1 MRQLQPVIWSKGTF
15 LSPQHLQAQERFIEE
30 MVRFHLESVA
40 SYYWGFSSLQID
52 PKALASGALSI
63 SSAVGIFPD
72 ALPLDIPGSDH
83 APGARSLEECFQD
96 GRSACTFYLSIPQH
110 RLGGMNVSLQRGG
123 VSTRFVS
130 QVRMLRDEN
139 TGIGEKSVQLA
150 GKNLQL
156 LSELDNLEG
165 ATLLPIARV
174 EKTEAGTYRLAPAYV
189 PPVINI
195 RDNDFL
201 NGILRSTIE
210 LLVARSS
217 QLAGTRRQ
225 KNQSLADFGASDIA
239 NFWLLYTINMHL
251 PVLRHLFEKA
261 LVHPEDMYTSLL
273 ELAGALTAFSTKI
286 EPRDLPRYD
295 HEALGECFATLDLQ
309 IRQLLDTV
317 VPSNFISLPLKILR
331 PNIYATSIDKDS
343 YFENSRFYLAI
354 AADIRKEEIISRAP
368 QLLKACSA
376 THIEQLINQALPG
389 LKVTH
394 VPSPPRALPVKLNYQ
409 YFSIDRTGGVW
420 EAVMRARNFAV
431 YSPEE
436 FMNPVFELIILLP
449 NAV

>member
-174 EKTEAGTYRLAPAYV
+174 EKTEAGTYRLAPGYV

-225 KNQSLADFGASDIA
+225 KNQSLADFSASDIA
-239 NFWLLYTINMHL
+239 NFWLLYTINTHL
-251 PVLRHLFEKA
+251 PVLRHLFEKS
-261 LVHPEDMYTSLL
+261 LVHPEDMYTSLV

-295 HEALGECFATLDLQ
+295 HEALGECFAMLDLQ

-368 QLLKACSA
+368 LLLKTCSA

-389 LKVTH
+389 LKLTH